1 MSQRLLRTPPFIV
14 TTVPLLG
21 LSSQQAATCE
31 QIIIL
36 KPFLS
41 PLLLGSMAILNILD
55 FTNIDYRI
63 RRFQDE
69 QKTWF
74 QADRT
79 CQEQNSNLIEIDS
92 AEESAALLKVIQKYD
107 LGSRAPDVWLGLTQF
122 GDKGNWTLMSS
133 VKRGQPPRFLNW
145 ETPVVFS
152 SMPECATMKTSNG
165 RWGASECS
173 STNVLFI
180 CEKSKPVKIARN
192 EGKAEP

>member
-1 MSQRLLRTPPFIV
+1 M

-36 KPFLS
+36 KPSLS
-41 PLLLGSMAILNILD
+41 PLLLGSMVILNILESGFD

-92 AEESAALLKVIQKYD
+92 AEESATLLKVIQKYD

-180 CEKSKPVKIARN
+180 CEKSKPVKIASN
-192 EGKAEP
+192 EGKT